1 MVRELSPWRL
11 RGALLGVVAAVSLAI
26 AVPLFAL
33 GTALLIAGTLSW
45 LHPGDL
51 AAAWARTL
59 AGVGLIGSSAFFAA
73 LGWPA
78 AGWLRIRGMTAP
90 GETEM
95 AMSRRLEFLAVI
107 GLLLALICLPFGAAI
122 HATAH
127 GPWLGWG
134 R

>member
-1 MVRELSPWRL
+1 MVREQSSLRR
-11 RGALLGVVAAVSLAI
+11 RGAFLGVAAAVSLAI

-33 GTALLIAGTLSW
+33 GIALLIAGTLSW
-45 LHPGDL
+45 LHPNDL

-59 AGVGLIGSSAFFAA
+59 AGVGLIGGSAFLAA
-73 LGWPA
+73 LGWPV
-78 AGWLRIRGMTAP
+78 AGWLRIGGMAH
-90 GETEM
+90 GERET
-95 AMSRRLEFLAVI
+95 AMSRRLKFLAVI
-107 GLLLALICLPFGAAI
+107 GLLLALICLPFGGAI